1 MKKAFYQTLQT
12 FSHKYYTNYLGINTP
27 TSDNLSIIKKNT
39 FAIIEFFLFN
49 INGLLIM
56 NYNFYKKGNNITNN
70 SININNETNLIQ
82 HSLIYFKKL
91 NQLNQKKN
99 FITYTIYLERY
110 KIVYLFHNKQILVGK
125 FKNDINNYYCYLCL
139 KFVYIS
145 LINFKFDIN
154 EKISMLYTR
163 INDNNLNYKSYK
175 IIDELFQNQS
185 NLNINE
191 NDKKLINS
199 YNNEDNIDNSK
210 FYNQKLFS
218 FNDYLE
224 IKIYENYF
232 LKYLLLHFNK
242 VFDLISHRE
251 ELFLS
256 NIKLKNVYYIDLE
269 KQEIIFDYNKINNRK
284 IRNIKF
290 YKNEK
295 ILNHCISCAK
305 KLELEYKNNL
315 RNSDLEYIQLLT
327 ENFVKFECTSSY
339 PRYSFY
345 IKYLPILNGIAII
358 HIYFQKKLSRQAEK
372 NSLNSNYPLQAK
384 FTLNKSSLTKIM
396 YKKFYYEFITVFSN
410 NNKTEDNFKY
420 YEPEKIYNI
429 QKFFFEFFI
438 ALTKQNDIYY
448 YIQKNRVA
456 KYFNKNILNEINS
469 VPSKILKE
477 KSIEKVFNQI
487 NLKLENL
494 FLKIYTNENKNNSKE
509 FNHSKDIINIS
520 QIFIMEEE
528 FILLDLFKDL
538 INQGPNCIVK
548 FDSYKNIKTNSLLIM
563 KDINSIYPSSHF
575 ITDNSDDVLISKEN
589 GSKII
594 FNNIKKNNLVK
605 KEISKKSSLK
615 LTSSDYNNFSS
626 FEIDDSSINM
636 TGISRKISNI
646 FEKNNEKNN
655 RKEFF
660 NHRKNSFFEESDTDN
675 NNMNYKISVFKDN
688 NNLKRATT
696 FENGN
701 YVLKFSNLKL
711 GKNYPKDIV
720 SKKLDLFSFSGS
732 FGRKDDKKKC

>member
-1 MKKAFYQTLQT
+1 
-12 FSHKYYTNYLGINTP
+12 
-27 TSDNLSIIKKNT
+27 
-39 FAIIEFFLFN
+39 
-49 INGLLIM
+49 
-56 NYNFYKKGNNITNN
+56 
-70 SININNETNLIQ
+70 
-82 HSLIYFKKL
+82 
-91 NQLNQKKN
+91 
-99 FITYTIYLERY
+99 
-110 KIVYLFHNKQILVGK
+110 
-125 FKNDINNYYCYLCL
+125 
-139 KFVYIS
+139 
-145 LINFKFDIN
+145 
-154 EKISMLYTR
+154 
-163 INDNNLNYKSYK
+163 
-175 IIDELFQNQS
+175 
-185 NLNINE
+185 
-191 NDKKLINS
+191 
-199 YNNEDNIDNSK
+199 
-210 FYNQKLFS
+210 
-218 FNDYLE
+218 
-224 IKIYENYF
+224 
-232 LKYLLLHFNK
+232 
-242 VFDLISHRE
+242 
-251 ELFLS
+251 
-256 NIKLKNVYYIDLE
+256 
-269 KQEIIFDYNKINNRK
+269 
-284 IRNIKF
+284 
-290 YKNEK
+290 
-295 ILNHCISCAK
+295 
-305 KLELEYKNNL
+305 
-315 RNSDLEYIQLLT
+315 
-327 ENFVKFECTSSY
+327 
-339 PRYSFY
+339 
-345 IKYLPILNGIAII
+345 
-358 HIYFQKKLSRQAEK
+358 
-372 NSLNSNYPLQAK
+372 
-384 FTLNKSSLTKIM
+384 M

-548 FDSYKNIKTNSLLIM
+548 FDSHKNIKSNKNSKLIM

-589 GSKII
+589 GSKIM
-594 FNNIKKNNLVK
+594 FNNLKKNNLVK